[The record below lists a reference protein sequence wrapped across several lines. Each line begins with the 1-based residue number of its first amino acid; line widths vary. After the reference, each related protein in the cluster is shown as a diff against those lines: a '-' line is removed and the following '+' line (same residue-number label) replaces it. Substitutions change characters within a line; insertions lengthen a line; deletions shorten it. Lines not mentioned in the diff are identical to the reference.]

1 MAGVLT
7 PCFSAALPRD
17 LGAWRRRSASLAASP
32 PTELGA
38 GCGHSA
44 ATAAPPPTLAPPR
57 GTQLQR
63 GTGATLVPAVY
74 NSYNIQTFSTAVM
87 YIMYAMHPY
96 SLLQVKYIE

>member
-57 GTQLQR
+57 GTQLQQ
-63 GTGATLVPAVY
+63 GTGTTSVHTTDGITSVGTLI
-74 NSYNIQTFSTAVM
+74 NQVM
-87 YIMYAMHPY
+87 YAIHPY
-96 SLLQVKYIE
+96 FKSNT